1 MFRLTAIACA
11 ALGAAVTAAPA
22 SAAKYAAMKEVP
34 VEGGELR
41 LSKPITVTTPDG
53 GTAELIQFPLKEMKV
68 SIDISGPMAEYV
80 VEQTFENPIG
90 EPIEAVYTFPLGDDA
105 AVSRYEIQIGE
116 RVIKG
121 EIKKRDEARQIY
133 EEAKTSGHTAGL
145 LEQQKANVFTQH
157 VANIPPKSEVTV
169 RFRYVEMLDYEDNNY
184 KLVFPMTVGPRYLPA
199 DGNRRG
205 RRPVGSHNAG
215 TPGGPGSIPYHPT
228 YQGPPV
234 KLAARIDTS
243 TPISAVRSP
252 SHSITS
258 RKLDDTAVR
267 IDLDRSQGVANRD
280 FIMTFSPS
288 GPQTTVGMLTH
299 RNGADGFF
307 VLSVM
312 PKQSYK
318 TGDIAPR
325 EVIFLIDHSGSMSG
339 QPLESAQALTR
350 AMIDTLGERDTFNVI
365 AFASGTQMLAGSP
378 VAGDAN
384 GKSQGKQWVD
394 AIQAGGGTEMEQG
407 ILESLRR
414 KPGGD
419 RIRIVYVITDGFVGN
434 DDVILS
440 AAQKHLAHNRLY
452 PVGIGS
458 SPNRYLLD
466 RLGEVG
472 RGFTRYIGSAA
483 ETTEVATELVHKSAY
498 PYMTNLSLDWGNL
511 KVKDMT
517 PQRLP
522 DVYAGMPLVVAGLYD
537 TPASGTV
544 KLNATVGGRRVSIPL
559 EVTLPEKNMQR
570 PVAYLWA
577 RRRIHELMARDFG
590 ELDDATRRQITGI
603 GLNFGLVTEFTSYVA
618 VDKTRVVNQ
627 SGKVKTLVQ
636 PAATPEGVDHS
647 AAIGSGG
654 SSQPVAMNNGGS
666 GYSAPASSGSS
677 SGRSYDR
684 PSYSGGGGGGGGDMD
699 PLTLLMALLLL
710 PGAIVL
716 WRRRQRAG

>member
-1 MFRLTAIACA
+1 
-11 ALGAAVTAAPA
+11 
-22 SAAKYAAMKEVP
+22 MKEVP

-53 GTAELIQFPLKEMKV
+53 GTSELIQFPLQGMKV
-68 SIDISGPMAEYV
+68 SIDVSGPMAEYV
-80 VEQTFENPIG
+80 VEQTFENPIA
-90 EPIEAVYTFPLGDDA
+90 EPIEAVYVFPLGDDA
-105 AVSRYEIQIGE
+105 AVSRYEIQIGD

-121 EIKKRDEARQIY
+121 EIKKRDEARKIY

-157 VANIPPKSEVTV
+157 VANIPPKSRVIV
-169 RFRYVEMLDYEDNNY
+169 RFRYVEMLDFSDGQYE
-184 KLVFPMTVGPRYLPA
+184 LIFPMVVGPRYLPA
-199 DGNRRG
+199 NGG
-205 RRPVGSHNAG
+205 RRPVGSHAAG
-215 TPGGPGSIPYHPT
+215 TSGPAHSIPYHAS

-234 KLAARIDTS
+234 KLAARIDGGAPVSSVLSPTH
-243 TPISAVRSP
+243 PI
-252 SHSITS
+252 TT

-267 IDLDRSQGVANRD
+267 VDLTRDQGVANRD
-280 FIMTFSPS
+280 FILRFSPS
-288 GPQTTVGMLTH
+288 GPQTTVGLLTH

-339 QPLESAQALTR
+339 QPLDSARALTK
-350 AMIDTLGERDTFNVI
+350 AMIDTLGPRDTFNVI
-365 AFASGTQMLAGSP
+365 AFANGTKMLGNSP
-378 VAGDAN
+378 VAGSDP
-384 GKSQGKQWVD
+384 GKAQGKTFVD
-394 AIQAGGGTEMEQG
+394 SIQAGGGTEMERG

-414 KPGGD
+414 EPGGD

-440 AAQKHLAHNRLY
+440 AAQKHLAHNRIY

-458 SPNRYLLD
+458 APNRYLLD

-472 RGFTRYIGSAA
+472 RGFTRYIGSAS
-483 ETTEVATELVHKSAY
+483 ETAEVATELVRKSAY
-498 PYMTNLSLDWGNL
+498 PYMTNLSIDWGGL
-511 KVKDMT
+511 AVKDLT
-517 PQRLP
+517 PQKLP
-522 DVYAGMPLVVAGLYD
+522 DVYAGQPLVLAGLYD
-537 TPASGTV
+537 KPATRTI
-544 KLNATVGGRRVSIPL
+544 KLDATVGGRRVSIPL
-559 EVTLPEKNMQR
+559 EVTLPDKNLAR

-590 ELDDATRRQITGI
+590 ELDPETEQKITGI

-618 VDKTRVVNQ
+618 VDRTRVVNS
-627 SGKVKTLVQ
+627 SGQVKTLVQ

-647 AAIGSGG
+647 AAVGSGG
-654 SSQPVAMNNGGS
+654 ASQPVAMNNGGA
-666 GYSAPASSGSS
+666 GYSAPPASSSS
-677 SGRSYDR
+677 SSSSRSSDR

-699 PLTLLMALLLL
+699 PLTLLMALLLI
-710 PGAIVL
+710 PGAIL
-716 WRRRQRAG
+716 LRRRQRAA